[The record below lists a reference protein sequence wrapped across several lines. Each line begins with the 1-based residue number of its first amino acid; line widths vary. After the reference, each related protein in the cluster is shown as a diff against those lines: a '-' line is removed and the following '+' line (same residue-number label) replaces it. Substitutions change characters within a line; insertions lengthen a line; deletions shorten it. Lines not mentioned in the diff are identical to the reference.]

1 LTIDI
6 IQAAPRSGV
15 EVLRSSVL
23 VTYKGDIVD
32 HKFRA
37 RTRQVRPAPKIA
49 NAPVLVSDGSSS
61 DEIALL
67 DDGLVY
73 GHELKVDVRGEV
85 GTSTVFFQGQTPLAV
100 FCPLVMIA
108 PTPTAKGDLTLNVL
122 GRSEEHTSELQS
134 RENLVCRLLLEKN
147 NAL

>member
-1 LTIDI
+1 MRDPSKARGVEHTEVFERRATPLAAMQRGPNAQVILRRALTIDI

-100 FCPLVMIA
+100 FCP
-108 PTPTAKGDLTLNVL
+108 
-122 GRSEEHTSELQS
+122 
-134 RENLVCRLLLEKN
+134 
-147 NAL
+147 